1 MNIDDQLRM
10 KKAMDALN
18 SKLTLVL
25 PDLMSSNTKLGERL
39 KNKLKVSTLFNNIEH
54 RNRKYLKAFIYNAN
68 QRANFLK
75 TGLELNKAI
84 KQSKKNMSSLCKQ
97 MEGDLILKNMDI
109 LLNEKKLISENTEQE
124 THMKLNNLINT
135 MKRAIKPPLFT
146 KRDEEKK
153 ELKILTENEIDKIK
167 DYISDKIIKEKNNL
181 VNNINIYVNEL
192 NNSFGNGKYEKGKNK
207 NQIKKE
213 FHRFVDNLNFVKD
226 IKLINFKKPKP
237 IPIKDK
243 ESANLLRIKKLLY
256 PTKSIRKEVIEP
268 IKTKEKEY
276 TIIKRNAS
284 MNSIYDIKNLDKIG
298 KTVDINEKDKV
309 KDIDVSGQDTMQIL
323 NKLAQQKDYLTQRM
337 DNKLRRVNSLI
348 EIKLP
353 FISNYELILKY
364 VNSQNNKGIK
374 NKNLSENNDNE
385 KMIFSPISEDRSN
398 RYKIQP
404 FMRKKILSL
413 KNDINIISHKSELFK
428 KQFYENKQMDIYHKL
443 KESSNKLYLRHA
455 SKNDVDSYE
464 NTKKGEKVFITSKK

>member
-84 KQSKKNMSSLCKQ
+84 KQSKKNMSSLSKQ

-323 NKLAQQKDYLTQRM
+323 NKLAKQKDYLTQRM

-364 VNSQNNKGIK
+364 VNSQNKKGIK

-413 KNDINIISHKSELFK
+413 KNDINIISHRSELFK

-443 KESSNKLYLRHA
+443 KESSNKLYLGHA

>member
-181 VNNINIYVNEL
+181 INNINIYVNEL

-298 KTVDINEKDKV
+298 KTVDINDKDKI
-309 KDIDVSGQDTMQIL
+309 KDIEVSGQDTMQIL

-364 VNSQNNKGIK
+364 VNSQNKKGIK

-413 KNDINIISHKSELFK
+413 KNDINIISHRSELFK

-443 KESSNKLYLRHA
+443 KESSNKLYLGHA

>member
-364 VNSQNNKGIK
+364 VNSQNKKGIK

-413 KNDINIISHKSELFK
+413 KNDINIISHRSELFK

-443 KESSNKLYLRHA
+443 KESSFSMTNSLYL
-455 SKNDVDSYE
+455 
-464 NTKKGEKVFITSKK
+464 F

>member
-364 VNSQNNKGIK
+364 VNSQNKKGIK

-413 KNDINIISHKSELFK
+413 KNDINIISHRSELFK
-428 KQFYENKQMDIYHKL
+428 KQFYDNKQMDIYHKL
-443 KESSNKLYLRHA
+443 KESSNKLYLGHA

>member
-181 VNNINIYVNEL
+181 VNNINIYVNKL

-364 VNSQNNKGIK
+364 VNSQNKKGIK

-413 KNDINIISHKSELFK
+413 KNDINIISHRSELFK

-443 KESSNKLYLRHA
+443 KESSNKLYLGHA

>member
-243 ESANLLRIKKLLY
+243 ESVNLLRIKKLLY

-309 KDIDVSGQDTMQIL
+309 KDIYVSGQDTMQIL

-364 VNSQNNKGIK
+364 VNSQNKKGIK

-413 KNDINIISHKSELFK
+413 KNDINIISHRSELFK

-443 KESSNKLYLRHA
+443 KESSNKLYLGHA

>member
-364 VNSQNNKGIK
+364 VNSQNKKGIK

-413 KNDINIISHKSELFK
+413 KNDINIISHRSELFK

-443 KESSNKLYLRHA
+443 KESSNKLYLGHA
-455 SKNDVDSYE
+455 GKNDVDSYE

>member
-298 KTVDINEKDKV
+298 KTVDINDKDKI
-309 KDIDVSGQDTMQIL
+309 KDIEVSGQDTMQIL
-323 NKLAQQKDYLTQRM
+323 NKLAKQKDYLTQRM

-364 VNSQNNKGIK
+364 VNSQNKKGIK

-413 KNDINIISHKSELFK
+413 KNDINIISHRSELFK

-443 KESSNKLYLRHA
+443 KESSNKLYLGHA

>member
-181 VNNINIYVNEL
+181 VNNISIYVNEL

-364 VNSQNNKGIK
+364 VNSQNKKGIK

-413 KNDINIISHKSELFK
+413 KNDINIISHRSELFK

-443 KESSNKLYLRHA
+443 KESSNKLYLGHA

>member
-10 KKAMDALN
+10 KKAMEALN
-18 SKLTLVL
+18 STLTLVL

-364 VNSQNNKGIK
+364 VNSQNKKGIK

-398 RYKIQP
+398 RNNIQP
-404 FMRKKILSL
+404 FMRKKI
-413 KNDINIISHKSELFK
+413 IIF
-428 KQFYENKQMDIYHKL
+428 
-443 KESSNKLYLRHA
+443 
-455 SKNDVDSYE
+455 
-464 NTKKGEKVFITSKK
+464 EK

>member
-364 VNSQNNKGIK
+364 VNSQNKKGIK

-413 KNDINIISHKSELFK
+413 KNDINIISHRSELFK

-443 KESSNKLYLRHA
+443 KESSNKLYLGHA
-455 SKNDVDSYE
+455 GKNDVDSYE
-464 NTKKGEKVFITSKK
+464 NTKRGEKVFITSKK

>member
-109 LLNEKKLISENTEQE
+109 LLNEKKLISENTERE

-146 KRDEEKK
+146 KRDEENK

-364 VNSQNNKGIK
+364 VNSQNKKGIK

-413 KNDINIISHKSELFK
+413 KNDINIISHRSELFK

-443 KESSNKLYLRHA
+443 KESSNKLYLGHA

>member
-364 VNSQNNKGIK
+364 VNSQNKKGIK

-385 KMIFSPISEDRSN
+385 KMVFSPISENRSN

-413 KNDINIISHKSELFK
+413 KNDINIISHRSELFK

-443 KESSNKLYLRHA
+443 KESSNKLYLGHA

>member
-1 MNIDDQLRM
+1 
-10 KKAMDALN
+10 
-18 SKLTLVL
+18 
-25 PDLMSSNTKLGERL
+25 
-39 KNKLKVSTLFNNIEH
+39 
-54 RNRKYLKAFIYNAN
+54 
-68 QRANFLK
+68 
-75 TGLELNKAI
+75 
-84 KQSKKNMSSLCKQ
+84 
-97 MEGDLILKNMDI
+97 
-109 LLNEKKLISENTEQE
+109 LISENTEQE

-298 KTVDINEKDKV
+298 KTVDINDKDKI
-309 KDIDVSGQDTMQIL
+309 KDIEVSGQDTMQIL
-323 NKLAQQKDYLTQRM
+323 NKLAKQKDYLTQRM

-364 VNSQNNKGIK
+364 VNSQNKKGIK

-413 KNDINIISHKSELFK
+413 KNDINIISHRSELFK

-443 KESSNKLYLRHA
+443 KESSNKLYLGHA

>member
-364 VNSQNNKGIK
+364 VNSQNKKGIK

-413 KNDINIISHKSELFK
+413 KNDINIISHRSELFK

-443 KESSNKLYLRHA
+443 KESSNKLYLGHA
-455 SKNDVDSYE
+455 SKNDVDSYG

>member
-243 ESANLLRIKKLLY
+243 ESVNLLRIKKLLY

-298 KTVDINEKDKV
+298 KTVDINDKDKI
-309 KDIDVSGQDTMQIL
+309 KDIEVSGQDTMQIL

-364 VNSQNNKGIK
+364 VNSQNKKGIK

-413 KNDINIISHKSELFK
+413 KNDINIISHRSELFK

-443 KESSNKLYLRHA
+443 KESSNKLYLGHA

>member
-309 KDIDVSGQDTMQIL
+309 KDIYVSGQDTMQIL

-364 VNSQNNKGIK
+364 VNSQNKKGIK

-413 KNDINIISHKSELFK
+413 KNDINIISHRSELFK

-443 KESSNKLYLRHA
+443 KESSNKLYLGHA
-455 SKNDVDSYE
+455 GKNDVDSYE